1 MAHKSFVKLIHWY
14 QVSTTGA
21 ESQRK
26 SEKIQKVGRQI
37 IFQQESELKYF
48 LPTASFRQ
56 VMSGIGAW

>member
-1 MAHKSFVKLIHWY
+1 
-14 QVSTTGA
+14 VSTTGA

-37 IFQQESELKYF
+37 IFQQESEQKYF

-56 VMSGIGAW
+56 VMSGIGA